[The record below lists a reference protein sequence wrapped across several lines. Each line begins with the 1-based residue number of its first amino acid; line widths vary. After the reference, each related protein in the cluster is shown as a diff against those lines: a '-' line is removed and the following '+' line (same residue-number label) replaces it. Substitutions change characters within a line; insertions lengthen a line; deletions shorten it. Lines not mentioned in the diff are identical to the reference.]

1 MELMIITQFCAI
13 ALCIAIFYIWRRSF
27 KDKRRYPPIV
37 STGYLVFTTDPRN
50 VEHILQ
56 TNFSKYGKGK
66 VLHEQLS
73 DLLGDGIFTVD
84 GDKWK
89 HQRKL
94 ASHEFSTKNIREFSS
109 TVFKSNAIKLAR
121 MISKSAAS
129 NKTDDYQDLFMK
141 STLDSVFKIVLGV
154 ELDTMCGTLE
164 EGTKFSNAFD
174 KASEITSM
182 RVVDVF
188 WKFKKFLNIGSEAK
202 LKINVKL
209 VDDYV
214 YKLINHKIEQVNN
227 SSHDTLSMK
236 KGDIL
241 SRFLEVNERDPRY
254 LRDIIL
260 SFIIAGKDTT
270 ATTLSWFLYMVCKH
284 PDIQERIYNEV
295 RKATKVSDISSF
307 QDIADGINEEAL
319 DKLHYLH
326 ATITET
332 LRLYPAVPLDP
343 KICLSNDTLPDGF
356 SVKKGDNI
364 AYVPYTMGRMKYIW
378 GDDADE
384 FKPQRWL
391 DENVKFI
398 LESSFKFTAFQ
409 AGPRICLGKEFAY
422 RQMKIFSAILI
433 GSFEFKLSDEHKVA
447 NYITMLTLN
456 MDSGLH
462 LYASQRRNTILHP
475 KDQCLL

>member
-1 MELMIITQFCAI
+1 
-13 ALCIAIFYIWRRSF
+13 
-27 KDKRRYPPIV
+27 
-37 STGYLVFTTDPRN
+37 
-50 VEHILQ
+50 
-56 TNFSKYGKGK
+56 
-66 VLHEQLS
+66 
-73 DLLGDGIFTVD
+73 
-84 GDKWK
+84 
-89 HQRKL
+89 
-94 ASHEFSTKNIREFSS
+94 
-109 TVFKSNAIKLAR
+109 
-121 MISKSAAS
+121 
-129 NKTDDYQDLFMK
+129 
-141 STLDSVFKIVLGV
+141 
-154 ELDTMCGTLE
+154 MCGTLE

-174 KASEITSM
+174 EASEISTM

-188 WKFKKFLNIGSEAK
+188 WKIKKFLNIGSEAK
-202 LKINVKL
+202 LKNNVKMI
-209 VDDYV
+209 DDYV

-227 SSHDTLSMK
+227 SSDDTLSMK
-236 KGDIL
+236 KRDIL

-260 SFIIAGKDTT
+260 NFIIAGKDTT

-295 RKATKVSDISSF
+295 RKATKLSNSSSF

-332 LRLYPAVPLDP
+332 LRLYPAVPVDQ
-343 KICLSNDTLPDGF
+343 KMCLFDDTLPDGF
-356 SVKKGDNI
+356 SVKKGDLI
-364 AYVPYTMGRMKYIW
+364 CYLPYTMGRMKYIW

-391 DENVKFI
+391 DENEKFVI
-398 LESSFKFTAFQ
+398 ESSFKLTAFQ

-422 RQMKIFSAILI
+422 RQMKIFLAILI

-462 LYASQRRNTILHP
+462 LYAYQRRNINILLS
-475 KDQCLL
+475 KDQCSL